1 MLYLRSFL
9 VTQNQLTKAV
19 NRAHSLFR
27 WMERRRVQRRRN
39 RRQSAIHATDD
50 DHPRNPQ
57 NRRTSPIYTTP
68 QPTTRVVTL
77 PRWETH
83 SVHGGAKG
91 LTDRH
96 VALAERIWREATAN
110 TDAPRGARTPETDSF
125 LNLSSHSLC
134 PVTYMLGFVSWD
146 HMLDDTCAGNVRLGL
161 ETNEV
166 LSGAARLAVNA
177 YHSPMTATNR
187 TMREQRERLFQEK
200 RTTIGGDAD
209 AEGRPA
215 GSNDDRHD
223 TNRAA

>member
-1 MLYLRSFL
+1 M
-9 VTQNQLTKAV
+9 A
-19 NRAHSLFR
+19 
-27 WMERRRVQRRRN
+27 
-39 RRQSAIHATDD
+39 
-50 DHPRNPQ
+50 
-57 NRRTSPIYTTP
+57 
-68 QPTTRVVTL
+68 TL
-77 PRWETH
+77 PPWKTH
-83 SVHGGAKG
+83 SAHGGTKG

-110 TDAPRGARTPETDSF
+110 TDAPQMARTPETDSV

-166 LSGAARLAVNA
+166 LSEAARLAVNA
-177 YHSPMTATNR
+177 YHSPMTATNQ

-223 TNRAA
+223 TNRGV